1 VQRNLV
7 VNGAMLWLP
16 PCQILSLNVGFKFP
30 MSTHCSKPTG
40 LEIDAPSLQPKLGPP
55 WQSRQQGSQT
65 GTKLISESQEALLRG
80 STFRVQLHAISE
92 SAFFNGISGAL
103 QTYQALIHIHPPH
116 CGKVGDPPKAFCKMF
131 FQWLASDDT
140 GYSTFGYTIFSES
153 WPLSIHVYP
162 LKKVS
167 RRGRTETV
175 CSFCLPN
182 SKAIRTSPT
191 CIALSEN
198 MIPKNPWL
206 IIIIII
212 STTKF

>member
-1 VQRNLV
+1 MLRQWRLIAGRCWCRLNRSVFLSDAVVPVHFLRFMEEEVQRCAKKLGCEWCYALV
-7 VNGAMLWLP
+7 AT
-16 PCQILSLNVGFKFP
+16 LSNFVSECWIQVS

-131 FQWLASDDT
+131 FNGLPVTILDT
-140 GYSTFGYTIFSES
+140 VHLDTLFFQRVGHCLSM
-153 WPLSIHVYP
+153 SIH
-162 LKKVS
+162 
-167 RRGRTETV
+167 
-175 CSFCLPN
+175 
-182 SKAIRTSPT
+182 
-191 CIALSEN
+191 
-198 MIPKNPWL
+198 
-206 IIIIII
+206 
-212 STTKF
+212 

>member
-1 VQRNLV
+1 MQWYQCTFCGSWKKRCKDVQRNLV

-16 PCQILSLNVGFKFP
+16 PCQNLSLNVGFKFP

-103 QTYQALIHIHPPH
+103 QTYQALIDIHPPQRQSGWPTENVFS
-116 CGKVGDPPKAFCKMF
+116 CF
-131 FQWLASDDT
+131 FNGLPVTILDT
-140 GYSTFGYTIFSES
+140 VHLDTLCQET
-153 WPLSIHVYP
+153 WPLSIH
-162 LKKVS
+162 
-167 RRGRTETV
+167 
-175 CSFCLPN
+175 
-182 SKAIRTSPT
+182 
-191 CIALSEN
+191 
-198 MIPKNPWL
+198 
-206 IIIIII
+206 
-212 STTKF
+212 

>member
-1 VQRNLV
+1 MCKRNLV

-140 GYSTFGYTIFSES
+140 GYSTIWIHYFFRELAIVY
-153 WPLSIHVYP
+153 PCLSIKKSIKTGKNRDRLFILLAKFQSYP
-162 LKKVS
+162 
-167 RRGRTETV
+167 
-175 CSFCLPN
+175 N
-182 SKAIRTSPT
+182 
-191 CIALSEN
+191 
-198 MIPKNPWL
+198 
-206 IIIIII
+206 I
-212 STTKF
+212 SNLHRFV